1 MKAVSPAVNPCAGP
15 FGAIYD
21 FYIERPW
28 LMGLLGRVVWG
39 IDPSPLY
46 ENLDAAASIDNGAT
60 ILDVPCGGG
69 IALRKLRPDQKVRYV
84 AVDIS
89 EGMLERAARRAEA
102 QGLNQVEF
110 RRADMLALPF
120 EDNTA
125 DVVLSFSG
133 LHMVDDPERAVSE
146 LTRCLKPGGELI
158 GTTFLREGSHRQRK
172 IFEAGHRKGHA
183 MPPPVDALQSW
194 LEAGG
199 IEHPAI
205 EPRAGF
211 AVFRG
216 TRATTRQGP

>member
-1 MKAVSPAVNPCAGP
+1 VSPSANQCAGP

-28 LMGLLGRVVWG
+28 LMGLIGRAVWG

-46 ENLDAAASIDNGAT
+46 DNLDAVASIDNGAT

-69 IALRKLRPDQKVRYV
+69 IALRKLRPDQKVRYI

-89 EGMLERAARRAEA
+89 EAMLERAARRADA
-102 QGLNQVEF
+102 QGLEQVEF
-110 RRADMLALPF
+110 THADMLALPF

-133 LHMVDDPERAVSE
+133 VHMVDDPKRAVRE

-158 GTTFLREGSHRQRK
+158 GTTFLHEGSSRQRK

-183 MPPPVDALQSW
+183 MPPPVDALQGW

-199 IEHPAI
+199 LEQPTID
-205 EPRAGF
+205 PRAGF

-216 TRATTRQGP
+216 TRTAARHGP